1 MKRIKLFE
9 QFIRSEYS
17 ISTFP
22 INEDF
27 KTQKTKYISQGHKE
41 DIVDRYLEDF
51 KILKD
56 NKYKEARDSDLEGV
70 NVPKGTDRF
79 DIDKYKD
86 FREVEILVDYISG
99 QRNFGSANF
108 EDIKVDGKPIF
119 ENSEVEIYYA
129 DTPRACIEYKGD
141 KPYSW
146 CVASKTSNM
155 FYNYRLSEQQPSFY
169 FVKKIKQTEK
179 EFSLWG
185 KTKNVFNGKF
195 KDKWHFFVLQVLKD
209 AGSENN
215 GNLEELGYL
224 DGDFEDLHADKTDS
238 SGEYM
243 ITSAMNDGDKY
254 VSWGGVI
261 EIAPEL
267 KDLKYLFLSKPLSPA
282 EREKIEKYREG
293 LDDDEFRK
301 LSYKEKKYYL
311 SVYVTG
317 KNKLTDFQ
325 FNNLP
330 EDLKNEYIGYGVGL
344 SNSQYQ
350 SIKNDSK
357 LIKRYKEITL
367 RKFNILVKEDPG
379 EGFVFQESES
389 EMILDTFSNT
399 KDINILSL
407 ILSRLPLNRDQ
418 EKKFVSV
425 FLKMWTSEN
434 KEKRK
439 KSLTKTLSL
448 PLVPLGENLGY
459 NYKDVRLNIISEII
473 KEIIELNNFEFD
485 LDLISAYIHLS
496 LSSDKISKEIKEFE
510 GIHQKMNKLMYDS
523 IENPKMKKMSDIEN
537 ENLLHS
543 LITASSIREPIND
556 RVSNIIIDNID
567 RFSNGGMILLQ
578 SVAIDKFQYY
588 LNKYL
593 DKPGDPNKKIKSIFP
608 YGFLGFLIPYEQE
621 RTQIIVDSIS
631 RNDIVKFI
639 TPELAKKFIEK
650 SKNPEKIRNQI
661 EKKAPG
667 LLK

>member
-1 MKRIKLFE
+1 
-9 QFIRSEYS
+9 
-17 ISTFP
+17 
-22 INEDF
+22 
-27 KTQKTKYISQGHKE
+27 
-41 DIVDRYLEDF
+41 
-51 KILKD
+51 
-56 NKYKEARDSDLEGV
+56 
-70 NVPKGTDRF
+70 
-79 DIDKYKD
+79 
-86 FREVEILVDYISG
+86 
-99 QRNFGSANF
+99 
-108 EDIKVDGKPIF
+108 
-119 ENSEVEIYYA
+119 
-129 DTPRACIEYKGD
+129 
-141 KPYSW
+141 
-146 CVASKTSNM
+146 
-155 FYNYRLSEQQPSFY
+155 
-169 FVKKIKQTEK
+169 
-179 EFSLWG
+179 
-185 KTKNVFNGKF
+185 
-195 KDKWHFFVLQVLKD
+195 
-209 AGSENN
+209 
-215 GNLEELGYL
+215 
-224 DGDFEDLHADKTDS
+224 
-238 SGEYM
+238 
-243 ITSAMNDGDKY
+243 
-254 VSWGGVI
+254 
-261 EIAPEL
+261 
-267 KDLKYLFLSKPLSPA
+267 
-282 EREKIEKYREG
+282 
-293 LDDDEFRK
+293 
-301 LSYKEKKYYL
+301 
-311 SVYVTG
+311 
-317 KNKLTDFQ
+317 
-325 FNNLP
+325 
-330 EDLKNEYIGYGVGL
+330 
-344 SNSQYQ
+344 
-350 SIKNDSK
+350 
-357 LIKRYKEITL
+357 
-367 RKFNILVKEDPG
+367 
-379 EGFVFQESES
+379 
-389 EMILDTFSNT
+389 MILDTFSNT

-510 GIHQKMNKLMYDS
+510 GIHQKMKKLMYDS

-608 YGFLGFLIPYEQE
+608 YGSLGFLIPYEQE

>member
-1 MKRIKLFE
+1 MKKIKLFE
-9 QFIRSEYS
+9 QFIRSEYT

-41 DIVDRYLEDF
+41 DIVDRYLGDF

-86 FREVEILVDYISG
+86 FREVEILVDYVTG

-179 EFSLWG
+179 EFSIWG

-209 AGSENN
+209 EGSENN

-224 DGDFEDLHADKTDS
+224 DDPHADKTDS
-238 SGEYM
+238 SGKYM

-254 VSWGGVI
+254 VSWEGVI

-367 RKFNILVKEDPG
+367 RKFNILVKEDG
-379 EGFVFQESES
+379 EGFGFQESES
-389 EMILDTFSNT
+389 EIILDNFSNT

-425 FLKMWTSEN
+425 FLKMWTNEN

-439 KSLTKTLSL
+439 KSLTKVLSL
-448 PLVPLGENLGY
+448 PNPGEEGY

-473 KEIIELNNFEFD
+473 KEIIELNNIEFD
-485 LDLISAYIHLS
+485 LDLISAYMKLS
-496 LSSDKISKEIKEFE
+496 LHTEGISKEIKEFE
-510 GIHQKMNKLMYDS
+510 GIHQKVKKLMYDS
-523 IENPKMKKMSDIEN
+523 MENPKITLALKKMSDVEN
-537 ENLLHS
+537 EDLLSS
-543 LITASSIREPIND
+543 LISATSRIRQPIND
-556 RVSNIIIDNID
+556 RVSNMIIDNID
-567 RFSNGGMILLQ
+567 GFSNGGMTLLQ
-578 SVAIDKFQYY
+578 GVANDKFQYY

-593 DKPGDPNKKIKSIFP
+593 DKPWDPNKKIKSIFP
-608 YGFLGFLIPYEQE
+608 YGSYVIPYEE
-621 RTQIIVDSIS
+621 DRIQIIVDSIL

-650 SKNPEKIRNQI
+650 SINPEKIRNQI
-661 EKKAPG
+661 EKKVPG